1 MVEPHHIDRAYTLMR
16 ILDGIRHAFRKGYV
30 PEMMGLGGVL
40 RFPDAGPGCLLSNCE
55 VGHHMLALS
64 HGLCTWPTINAS
76 LGVRAYVA
84 PHAIRQWGCTGV
96 N

>member
-40 RFPDAGPGCLLSNCE
+40 RFPDAGE

-64 HGLCTWPTINAS
+64 HGLCA
-76 LGVRAYVA
+76 
-84 PHAIRQWGCTGV
+84 
-96 N
+96 